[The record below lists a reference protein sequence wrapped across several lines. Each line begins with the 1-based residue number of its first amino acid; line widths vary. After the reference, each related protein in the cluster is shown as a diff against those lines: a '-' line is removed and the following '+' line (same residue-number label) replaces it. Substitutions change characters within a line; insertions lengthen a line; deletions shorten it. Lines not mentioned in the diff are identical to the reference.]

1 MIATTTDFRTST
13 YQEID
18 WFLGQCSAPVV
29 RPISQWVEDELVLP
43 SGPFKGERYRHRRH
57 PASRLWFAA
66 LDSGQWNR
74 HAASGPTQ
82 NGKTLMCYVAPI
94 LYHLFELQ
102 ETVVIGLPTMAMAQ
116 DKWQEDLLPAIEASR
131 YAELLPVRGEGS
143 RNGQVKR
150 AIRFRNDVT
159 LRFMAAGGSDKQRAG
174 YTSRVLA
181 VTETD
186 GMDQA
191 GETSREA
198 DAIEQLEGRTRA
210 YGSSKRI
217 YLECTAS
224 IEKGRIWQEITGGTN
239 SRIARPC
246 PRCRKYVTPE
256 REHLIGWQDAESELE
271 AAAKATWSCPECA
284 KPWTE
289 KQRFEAAEKTVLVH
303 EGQRVLRNGRIVGE
317 PPKTK
322 TLGFRWS
329 AIDNPFTTA
338 GELGAEE
345 WRARRSHDQDNAE
358 KKQRQ
363 FVWCLPYVP
372 PEVDLISL
380 DPNELQRRT
389 EGTRKGQ
396 VPDGTIAITV
406 GVDTGKYKLHWHATA
421 TRKNGSQTVIEYG
434 EQPTRAKEIGTL
446 KGLIEALGILHAYF
460 ANAWRDV
467 AGTVF
472 APAQVWVDSGYHE
485 HKVAVYEFCR
495 SVNGDLPLGQWV
507 WRPMKGFGERQ
518 RGTTR
523 YIAPRKKGG
532 DIRHVGQEYDFRW
545 QREHKVIL
553 VHVNSDY
560 WKSQLHQRLA
570 MPAEEPG
577 SLTLY
582 EAPSPDEHF
591 DYSQQITAEVQRE
604 EYVEGRGETTVWVR
618 ERRNNHFLDAG
629 YQSLAAANFVVE
641 MLAAQQQKLGS
652 WYPPQDVKRP
662 RQQQAPKRRGVVTA
676 DGWESG

>member
-1 MIATTTDFRTST
+1 MST
-13 YQEID
+13 AEID
-18 WFLGQCSAPVV
+18 YLSNTREELEWFLGQCTAPVV

-43 SGPFKGERYRHRRH
+43 SGPYKGERYRHRRH

-74 HAASGPTQ
+74 FAASGPTQ

-116 DKWQEDLLPAIEASR
+116 DKWHEDLLPAIEASR
-131 YAELLPVRGEGS
+131 YADLLPVRGEGS

-186 GMDQA
+186 GMDTS

-210 YGSSKRI
+210 YGTSKRI

-246 PRCRKYVTPE
+246 PCCRKYVTPE
-256 REHLIGWQDAESELE
+256 REHLIDWQDAESELE
-271 AAAKATWSCPECA
+271 AADKATWSCPSCGKA
-284 KPWTE
+284 WTE
-289 KQRFEAAEKTVLVH
+289 EQRIAAAERAVLVH
-303 EGQRVLRNGRIVGE
+303 SGQRAFKNGRIVGE
-317 PPKTK
+317 QPKTK

-338 GELGAEE
+338 AELGAEE
-345 WRARRSHDQDNAE
+345 WRARISHDQENAE

-372 PEVDLISL
+372 PEIDLITL
-380 DPNELQRRT
+380 DPKELLRRT
-389 EGTRKGQ
+389 DACTRAT
-396 VPDGTIAITV
+396 VPDDVVAVTV
-406 GVDTGKYKLHWHATA
+406 GVDTGKYRLHWHAVA
-421 TRKNGSQTVIEYG
+421 TLNSGSAVVIDYG

-446 KGLIEALGILHAYF
+446 RGLVDALSSLRGHF
-460 ANAWRDV
+460 ANAWRSASGAVYPPD
-467 AGTVF
+467 
-472 APAQVWVDSGYHE
+472 QVWIDSGYHE

-495 SVNGDLPLGQWV
+495 AANKGLPPGQEIY
-507 WRPMKGFGERQ
+507 RPTKGFGERQ
-518 RGTTR
+518 RGATR
-523 YIAPRKKGG
+523 YIAPKRRTSEV
-532 DIRHVGQEYDFRW
+532 RHIGREYDFRW
-545 QREHKVIL
+545 QRSEGVIL

-570 MPAEEPG
+570 IPNNEPNR
-577 SLTLY
+577 LTLY
-582 EAPSPDEHF
+582 ESPRHDEHLE
-591 DYSQQITAEVQRE
+591 YVSQITAEVQRE
-604 EYVEGRGETTVWVR
+604 EWIPGRGETTVWHR
-618 ERRNNHFLDAG
+618 ERRNNHYLDAG
-629 YQSLAAANFVVE
+629 YLTLAAADFVVA
-641 MLAAQQQKLGS
+641 MLKERRQPKPTGWFAAQAKQG
-652 WYPPQDVKRP
+652 
-662 RQQQAPKRRGVVTA
+662 RRR
-676 DGWESG
+676 